1 MNGISTLIYALCR
14 GARKSASRNAAGIGL
29 AQFWCKITGSC

>member
-1 MNGISTLIYALCR
+1 MKR
-14 GARKSASRNAAGIGL
+14 GTRKSASRNAAGIGL